1 MAKEK
6 KKPARNALHSNAGGE
21 MTIDDLAQLMGVGFE
36 NVQKQ
41 FGDVQKQIE
50 DLTLITGKSFNETQK
65 QINNLYFEQ
74 KEFRSE
80 SSEKFSKLE
89 KDMIWVKD
97 ILEAHTKM
105 LKDLDEEKVFVVHR
119 TDRIE
124 NDVEILKKRLK
135 VA

>member
-1 MAKEK
+1 MAKK
-6 KKPARNALHSNAGGE
+6 KE
-21 MTIDDLAQLMGVGFE
+21 MTIDDLMRVLDQGFG
-36 NVQKQ
+36 NI
-41 FGDVQKQIE
+41 QKQID
-50 DLTLITGKSFNETQK
+50 DLNLMTGRGFNDVQS
-65 QINNLYFEQ
+65 QINSLAFEQ

-89 KDMIWVKD
+89 KDMTWVKD

-124 NDVEILKKRLK
+124 NDVEILKKHLK
-135 VA
+135 IA

>member
-1 MAKEK
+1 MTK
-6 KKPARNALHSNAGGE
+6 KKE
-21 MTIDDLAQLMGVGFE
+21 MTIDDLAALVMDEFGRVREEIKNTREETRGGFFEVGE
-36 NVQKQ
+36 NITELKS
-41 FGDVQKQIE
+41 DVAGLK
-50 DLTLITGKSFNETQK
+50 
-65 QINNLYFEQ
+65 
-74 KEFRSE
+74 
-80 SSEKFSKLE
+80 
-89 KDMIWVKD
+89 KDMVWVKD